1 MTDTIEIRSQIN
13 AFFVIFGIRGSLQK
27 LPLAIL
33 VASSVLLDL
42 SSFPQSRVLKVFFL
56 FISVLLVLN
65 TLVLARERVSDLFSS
80 VSVEDP

>member
-1 MTDTIEIRSQIN
+1 MSIYPPLDSLL
-13 AFFVIFGIRGSLQK
+13 FLSLGFGSFKDSFGE
-27 LPLAIL
+27 
-33 VASSVLLDL
+33 VLLDL
-42 SSFPQSRVLKVFFL
+42 SSFPERKVFFL